1 MDITIIND
9 VQIGV
14 TATRPLKVDLYVPQ
28 VEDDALRPAVVLVF
42 GGGWS
47 TNDKSQ
53 QKGYGIKLAKAGFV
67 CVAAD
72 YRWSSEAIWPAQ
84 LDDVT
89 AALTWLHHNA
99 TEYKVDPKRIGI
111 SGNSSGGH
119 LALMAGFSETE
130 PHVAAVCAFYPP
142 TDLVSL
148 ATVNKEDTIP
158 ALFGG
163 AADDAAMNAASPLFN
178 VRKGAPPVM
187 LLTGDADAR
196 VPSSQ
201 SHDLYKALREHRV
214 PTELHVFPL
223 LGHGFDFDREGV
235 LLASTLMIRF
245 FNAMMKPAT

>member
-1 MDITIIND
+1 MDITITNNVVIAS
-9 VQIGV
+9 
-14 TATRPLKVDLYVPQ
+14 TASRPLKADLYVPQ
-28 VEDDALRPAVVLVF
+28 TEGAGPRPAVVLVF

-53 QKGYGIKLAKAGFV
+53 QKGYGIKLSKAGFV

-72 YRWSSEAIWPAQ
+72 YRWSSEAVWPAQ
-84 LDDVT
+84 LEDVQ
-89 AALTWLHHNA
+89 AALAWLHTNA
-99 TEYKVDPKRIGI
+99 ATYNVDPKRIGI

-119 LALMAGFSETE
+119 LALMSGLSDTG
-130 PHVAAVCAFYPP
+130 PRVAAVCAFYPP

-148 ATVNKEDTIP
+148 AQVNKEETIP

-163 AADDAAMNAASPLFN
+163 SADGATLRAASPLFN

-201 SHDLYKALREHRV
+201 SHDMYKALRDARV
-214 PTELHVFPL
+214 PTELHVFPQ

-235 LLASTLMIRF
+235 LLCSTLMIRF
-245 FNAMMKPAT
+245 FNAMMK